1 MNDSEAPVTG
11 RRVWAVLE
19 LLDRQLVDRNGELA
33 GKVDDLEF
41 ELSEDPGG
49 LPQVAA
55 ILSGL
60 GALANHLGG
69 DVGRWLAAT
78 EHRLAAQRGRV
89 PSRIEIGLVHE
100 IGSAIEIAADREDLD
115 SNRGERWARD
125 VIIDQIPGAGHAT
138 E

>member
-1 MNDSEAPVTG
+1 MNDTEPTTG

-19 LLDRQLVDRNGELA
+19 LLDRQIVDREGNLA

-41 ELSEDPGG
+41 DLPDDPDA
-49 LPQVAA
+49 LPQVSA

-60 GALANHLGG
+60 GALASHIGG
-69 DVGRWLAAT
+69 DTGRWLAAT
-78 EHRLAAQRGRV
+78 ERRLTERRERH
-89 PSRIEIGLVHE
+89 PSRIDFALVQE
-100 IGSAIEIAADREDLD
+100 IGSAIEIAADREALD
-115 SNRGERWARD
+115 SNRAERWARD